1 MKDLRGRWGDLGV
14 VAGLVVQVTLIALGV
29 GYLATTENEDSVGML
44 MLWCVLGTLYAGTMV
59 IALWVSARAPDG
71 GEGWRPSLVQ
81 VNPVVRTVALAA
93 SVAAGVIGVLTAVL
107 VLLLRDDQDLGLL
120 VKGLGAW
127 AMLLAWGLVHWGFA
141 QWYFGIYYAA
151 DTPPLD
157 FPGTPRPALV
167 DFTYFAFTVGTTFAA
182 SDVSVLTRRVRWA
195 VTVHGVI
202 SYFFNG
208 AIIVLAL
215 NTILGQN

>member
-1 MKDLRGRWGDLGV
+1 MNHRRERLRDLGV
-14 VAGLVVQVTLIALGV
+14 VVGLLVQVVLIVVGV
-29 GYLATTENEDSVGML
+29 GYLLAPEDAVSVGML
-44 MLWCVLGTLYAGTMV
+44 MLWCLLGTLYAGTMV
-59 IALWVSARAPDG
+59 IALWVSSRSPED

-81 VNPVVRTVALAA
+81 VNPVVRTVALTA
-93 SVAAGVIGVLTAVL
+93 SVAAGLTGVLSAVL
-107 VLLLRDDQDLGLL
+107 VLLLREDQDLGWL

-141 QWYFGIYYAA
+141 QWYFQLFYAA
-151 DTPPLD
+151 DTPLME
-157 FPGTPRPALV
+157 FPGTPRPTLV
-167 DFTYFAFTVGTTFAA
+167 EFVYFAFTVGTTFAA
-182 SDVSVLTRRVRWA
+182 SDVDVLSRRVRWT